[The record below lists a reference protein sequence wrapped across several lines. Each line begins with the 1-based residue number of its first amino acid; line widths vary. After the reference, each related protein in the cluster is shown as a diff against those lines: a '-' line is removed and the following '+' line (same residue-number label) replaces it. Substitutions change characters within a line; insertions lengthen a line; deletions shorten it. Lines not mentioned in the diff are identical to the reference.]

1 MAESRRW
8 RLTKDQV
15 TRISQRKMSPVTR
28 KKLAE
33 TRIALAHRLVQSAG
47 KITRTRCGIDV
58 IWGEEGLEAL
68 SCFRNSTRFV
78 ARQSIE
84 IFGSLKVTHR
94 LVSILSSK

>member
-58 IWGEEGLEAL
+58 IWGEEAL
-68 SCFRNSTRFV
+68 FCFRNSTRFV